1 MNKAFPGVGQKMQPI
16 TGPAVWDRKQIE
28 ADKSWVF
35 NISKQTLEE
44 LNQAVKQLV
53 GTETDF
59 AKLTQADFPL
69 PSFSQMA
76 GAITN
81 VLGFGRGLAKLSGFD
96 IANYTVEEAKLAYF
110 GISLHLGIP
119 VSQSYRGDYI
129 GEVIDKQDP
138 SDRRP
143 YHNGGEF
150 IMHRDPTA
158 DIVGLMSIRKGKNG
172 GLSRVMSAAAVH
184 NVLLEEKPELM
195 HTLYQGY
202 PYMRTTPDRGD
213 TELYTPYK
221 IPVFKFADQG
231 EFIAHYIPG
240 FSEFYQERDKIP
252 SDHIEVTAQ
261 TALKDVLWNRPELY
275 LETMLQPGDMQFV
288 NNRFLMHARTDYED
302 WEDSAKYR
310 LLLRI
315 WMQLPGLSVVPDDMQ
330 HFTNRDRADGGIA
343 KLTVNPINTLTT
355 Q

>member
-1 MNKAFPGVGQKMQPI
+1 MAKDFAGVGQQMQPI

-28 ADKSWVF
+28 ADASWLF
-35 NISKQTLEE
+35 QLSKQTLQE
-44 LNQAVKQLV
+44 LDVAVKALS
-53 GTETDF
+53 GRDIEFST
-59 AKLTQADFPL
+59 LTQADFIL
-69 PSFSQMA
+69 PSFCATAEAMQD
-76 GAITN
+76 
-81 VLGFGRGLAKLSGFD
+81 VLGYGRGLAKLSGFEV
-96 IANYTVEEAKLAYF
+96 ANYTLDQVKLAYF

-138 SDRRP
+138 VDRRP

-158 DIVGLMSIRKGKNG
+158 DLVGLMSIRKGKTG
-172 GLSRVMSAAAVH
+172 GLSRVMSSATVH
-184 NVLLEEKPELM
+184 NVLLAEKPELM
-195 HTLYQGY
+195 STFYQGY

-221 IPVFKFADQG
+221 IPVFKFAYEG
-231 EFIAHYIPG
+231 EFMAHYIPG
-240 FSEFYQERDKIP
+240 FSEFYQERDGMA

-261 TALKDVLWNRPELY
+261 TAIKDVLWHRPELY
-275 LETMLQPGDMQFV
+275 LETILKPGDMQFV

-302 WEDSAKYR
+302 WDEPSKYR

-330 HFTNRDRADGGIA
+330 HFVNRDRADGGIA
-343 KLTVNPINTLTT
+343 KSTPDVN
-355 Q
+355 